1 MNEYLTDAIVLGRED
16 LNEFDSRVD
25 LYTKNYGRLRAKAKS
40 IRKSTSKLAGHL
52 EPLMLSRV
60 RLVDKNDILVVDSL
74 TIDRFEFLRSSP
86 KSFQSGL
93 QLLGFFRQNILEGE
107 QDPALWN
114 WLKSVLISGK
124 ISYADLS
131 KRLGF

>member
-1 MNEYLTDAIVLGRED
+1 MNEYLTDAIVLGRDD

-25 LYTKNYGRLRAKAKS
+25 LYTERYGRLRAKAKS

-60 RLVDKNDILVVDSL
+60 RLVDKNDIIVVDSL
-74 TIDRFEFLRSSP
+74 SMDRFEFLRSS
-86 KSFQSGL
+86 SQAFQAGL
-93 QLLGFFRQNILEGE
+93 RLLDFFRQNILEGE
-107 QDPALWN
+107 QDLVLWH
-114 WLKSVLISGK
+114 WLKNSLTTGE
-124 ISYADLS
+124 ISYADLN

>member
-1 MNEYLTDAIVLGRED
+1 MNEYLTDAIILGRED

-25 LYTKNYGRLRAKAKS
+25 LYTKNHGRLKAKAKS

-74 TIDRFEFLRSSP
+74 AMDRFDFLRSSP

-107 QDPALWN
+107 QDLALWS
-114 WLKSVLISGK
+114 WLKSALTSAN
-124 ISYADLS
+124 ISYTDLN